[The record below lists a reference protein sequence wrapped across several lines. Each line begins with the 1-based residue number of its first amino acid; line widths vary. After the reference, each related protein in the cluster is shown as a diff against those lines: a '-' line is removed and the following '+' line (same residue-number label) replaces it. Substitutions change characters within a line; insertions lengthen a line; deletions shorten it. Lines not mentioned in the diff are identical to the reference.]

1 MFAKHF
7 RKPSAD
13 ELAQRELDDARRD
26 LLEMQRKRD
35 YYQKMSEFC
44 LVRIDRVRQQL
55 KETANEQTTESVPS
69 YNA

>member
-1 MFAKHF
+1 MIKRLFT
-7 RKPSAD
+7 KPSAD

-44 LVRIDRVRQQL
+44 MIRIDRVRQQL
-55 KETANEQTTESVPS
+55 KETANESTSETIPS
-69 YNA
+69 NPT

>member
-1 MFAKHF
+1 MFARYF

-44 LVRIDRVRQQL
+44 MIRIDRVRQQL
-55 KETANEQTTESVPS
+55 KETANESTSESLPS
-69 YNA
+69 NPT

>member
-1 MFAKHF
+1 MFSKHF

-44 LVRIDRVRQQL
+44 LLRIDRVRQQL
-55 KETANEQTTESVPS
+55 KEAAREPQTESLPG
-69 YNA
+69 NNT

>member
-1 MFAKHF
+1 MFARYF

-44 LVRIDRVRQQL
+44 MIRIDRVRQQL
-55 KETANEQTTESVPS
+55 KETANEQTPESLPS
-69 YNA
+69 NPT